1 MASGGVT
8 VVAGLCPLRPRAA
21 LSNSM
26 VRPSMVCVGVDAG
39 AMIADCRPARVR
51 TVRALSVFGF
61 PMSLLCIAVLT
72 ASCATGVRPPVGPT
86 PAAYPGEV
94 RAAVRWTV
102 PFAVG
107 GQVREVNVAA
117 GDSVI
122 AGQLL
127 AVVDPAPYEA
137 QLASA
142 ATDLGAAEE
151 RLAEIGNYMRTDD
164 LRAFSPSVTA
174 DESMAALRYAV
185 LDAEIGRAVAA
196 NRAHYAARAREA
208 TALRAPAGGRI
219 ARMVA
224 RRGATVRAGDVAA
237 EMEDDS
243 LLEIIA
249 RVPCRTVPDVRA
261 GRRAGVRASG
271 GAGDVLHGL
280 VHRVDAPDAQGRCD
294 VALTVVER
302 ASLPEGTR
310 VSVTFP

>member
-1 MASGGVT
+1 MPYPWRLPAS
-8 VVAGLCPLRPRAA
+8 L
-21 LSNSM
+21 
-26 VRPSMVCVGVDAG
+26 
-39 AMIADCRPARVR
+39 
-51 TVRALSVFGF
+51 F
-61 PMSLLCIAVLT
+61 CIALLV
-72 ASCATGVRPPVGPT
+72 ASCGTGAHRATGSTPVT
-86 PAAYPGEV
+86 YTGEV

-122 AGQLL
+122 AGQLI
-127 AVVDPAPYEA
+127 AVVDPAPYEI

-142 ATDLGAAEE
+142 ATDLGAAEA

-174 DESMAALRYAV
+174 DESMAALRFAV

-208 TALRAPAGGRI
+208 TALRAPSGGRI
-219 ARMVA
+219 VRL
-224 RRGATVRAGDVAA
+224 ATRTGTVVRAGDVAA

-243 LLEIIA
+243 LLEIVA
-249 RVPCRTVPDVRA
+249 GVPCGAVSGLRP
-261 GRRAGVRASG
+261 GRRAAVRPAGV
-271 GAGDVLHGL
+271 AGEALHGL
-280 VHRVDAPDAQGRCD
+280 VHRVDAVDARGRCD

-302 ASLPEGTR
+302 ASLPAGAR
-310 VSVTFP
+310 VSVAFP